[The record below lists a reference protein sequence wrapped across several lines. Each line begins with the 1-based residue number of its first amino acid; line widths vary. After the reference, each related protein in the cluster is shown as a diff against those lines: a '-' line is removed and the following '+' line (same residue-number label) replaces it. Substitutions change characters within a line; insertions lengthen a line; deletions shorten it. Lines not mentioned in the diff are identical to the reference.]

1 MAKEVDSL
9 KTELQ
14 EERKRRQQSEEN
26 HIAASEEKHWQIR
39 RLQEEEGVR
48 KKYEQADEYASEMA
62 AKVTKQREEEFE
74 RQIEIRMKVEE
85 RKLAGAMVEKTGRG
99 GEGGAYEEERS

>member
-14 EERKRRQQSEEN
+14 EEKKRRQQSEEN

-39 RLQEEEGVR
+39 RLQEEEGVW
-48 KKYEQADEYASEMA
+48 KKYEADEYASEMA